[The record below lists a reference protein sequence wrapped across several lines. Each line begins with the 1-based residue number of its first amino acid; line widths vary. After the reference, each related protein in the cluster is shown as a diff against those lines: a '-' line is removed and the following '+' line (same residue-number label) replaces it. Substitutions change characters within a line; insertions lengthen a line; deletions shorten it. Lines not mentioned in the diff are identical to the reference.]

1 MLHFVPLANESSA
14 PFAEAASRL
23 ASIERALR
31 LVDPYGGGP
40 APDLAADER
49 FASAWASAGDARQ
62 RCFDNRAAR
71 TAGAAAAGIE
81 ALLAERAVDRTPNSA
96 ASRKLAEE
104 IRLGLE
110 DVSRLLRETN

>member
-1 MLHFVPLANESSA
+1 MLHFVPLADESSA

-40 APDLAADER
+40 APDLGDNEG
-49 FASAWASAGDARQ
+49 FAVAWASAGDARQ
-62 RCFDNRAAR
+62 RCFDTRAAR

-81 ALLAERAVDRTPNSA
+81 ALLAERAVRRTPNAA
-96 ASRKLAEE
+96 ASRKIAEH
-104 IRLGLE
+104 IRIGLE
-110 DVSRLLRETN
+110 DVSRLLRD